1 MAEVSTSEFV
11 EDDVPF
17 AGIEEAI
24 EELVEIYGGEVT
36 ASRQNEREISLP
48 LRRGVPT
55 SGSIA
60 CTVSWAPRDPAA
72 ATVKMVCDREVDAP
86 KYQRILML
94 MAGVVGSLL
103 FLMWPFFPQ
112 RREWGALA
120 WIGGAVALAVYFLSL
135 RRTAGGIA
143 YDFLRRLASRQRAM
157 SEVES

>member
-1 MAEVSTSEFV
+1 MAEAATSEFV
-11 EDDVPF
+11 EDQVPF
-17 AGIEEAI
+17 EGMEEAI

-36 ASRQNEREISLP
+36 VSRQNAREFSLP
-48 LRRGVPT
+48 LRRGVAA
-55 SGSIA
+55 SGAIA
-60 CTVSWAPRDPAA
+60 CTISWAPDNASE
-72 ATVKMVCDREVDAP
+72 ATVKLVCDREVDAP

-94 MAGVVGSLL
+94 VVGVVGSLL

-143 YDFLRRLASRQRAM
+143 YDFLQRLVSRQRAATDGR
-157 SEVES
+157 